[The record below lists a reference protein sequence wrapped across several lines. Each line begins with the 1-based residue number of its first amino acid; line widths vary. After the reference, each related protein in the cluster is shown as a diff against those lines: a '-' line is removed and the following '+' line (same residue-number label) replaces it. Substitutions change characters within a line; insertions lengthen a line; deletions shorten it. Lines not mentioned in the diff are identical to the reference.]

1 MSFQTQVRTEV
12 AGGIVGELY
21 NNEPTR
27 VKAMTIDSD
36 GTANTIGNAYTYTSD
51 TVASV
56 GGANVFAGILINPKA
71 QASAGGANPLD
82 ATLAVEDGSS
92 GELLTMGT
100 IVVNITVFGSG
111 AIGDGVFFVDAT
123 GALGSGTAGAG
134 QTQIANAV
142 ISHKTIAGVGLAVI
156 TLTGA

>member
-1 MSFQTQVRTEV
+1 MSFQSQVRTEM

-27 VKAMTIDSD
+27 IKTMTIDSD
-36 GTANTIGNAYTYTSD
+36 GTANTIGNAFTYTSD

-56 GGANVFAGILINPKA
+56 GGTNVFAGILINPKA
-71 QASAGGANPLD
+71 QSSAGGANPLD

-100 IVVNITVFGSG
+100 VVVNITVLESG
-111 AIGDGVFFVDAT
+111 DIGDGVFYVNAT
-123 GALGSGTAGAG
+123 GALGAGTATTG

-142 ISHKTIAGVGLAVI
+142 ISHKTITGTGLAVI

>member
-1 MSFQTQVRTEV
+1 MSFQTQVRTEM

-27 VKAMTIDSD
+27 VKTMTIDSG
-36 GTANTIGNAYTYTSD
+36 GTANTIGNAYTHSSD
-51 TVASV
+51 TLAVV
-56 GGANVFAGILINPKA
+56 GGTNAFAGILINPKA
-71 QASAGGANPLD
+71 QSAAGLD
-82 ATLAVEDGSS
+82 ATLAVEDGAS

-100 IVVNITVFGSG
+100 IVVNVTVFESG
-111 AIGDGVFFVDAT
+111 DIGDGVFYVNAT
-123 GALGSGTAGAG
+123 GALGAGTASTG

-142 ISHKTIAGVGLAVI
+142 ISHKSISGIGLAVI

>member
-1 MSFQTQVRTEV
+1 MSFQTQVRTGM

-27 VKAMTIDSD
+27 VKTMTIDSD
-36 GTANTIGNAYTYTSD
+36 GTANTIGNAYTYSSD
-51 TVASV
+51 TVAAV
-56 GGANVFAGILINPKA
+56 GGTNAFAGILINPKA
-71 QASAGGANPLD
+71 QSAAGLD
-82 ATLAVEDGSS
+82 ATLAVADGAS

-100 IVVNITVFGSG
+100 IVVNVTVFESG
-111 AIGDGVFFVDAT
+111 DIGDGVFYVNAT
-123 GALGSGTAGAG
+123 GALGAGTATTG

-142 ISHKTIAGVGLAVI
+142 ISHKSISGTGLAVI